1 MTRRKQQHEAG
12 WKCPECKLKREVD
25 GGPDPCLG
33 ALPGVL
39 FACCGHGGKGNNKD
53 GYVYF
58 TNGRVI
64 RFSKLTSIGLVLDDD
79 LRDALDLRSNLTGHP
94 EV

>member
-1 MTRRKQQHEAG
+1 MTRRKQQIEAG
-12 WKCPECKLKREVD
+12 WKCPECKLRRAVD

-39 FACCGHGGKGNNKD
+39 FACCGHGKAR
-53 GYVYF
+53 GYIYF
-58 TNGRVI
+58 TNGKVI
-64 RFSKLTSIGLVLDDD
+64 RFGKLESMPEQVSSDDIY
-79 LRDALDLRSNLTGHP
+79 DALDFRRHLTGHP